1 MSLCPCPYHVPYP
14 CQCRYFLAFSYVT
27 IRISFLPLDNSTR
40 HPPTNITQ
48 PIIIK
53 VISLSPLKKKNH
65 QFNITYNWSKFSLF
79 LSLSAFRYGPRVS
92 GSSTISLRFL
102 SLSDQAVVVGWARLR
117 PAPCLFP
124 IPIPHLL
131 MALTTKISNKLAV
144 RVSSYHLIPLL
155 IASFLQFILLLFKQI
170 LRFLCLINDLRVVSQ
185 LAKLS
190 SSYLDCLTR

>member
-1 MSLCPCPYHVPYP
+1 MSMSISCPISVSMSILLSLLLCNYKD
-14 CQCRYFLAFSYVT
+14 FILAFGQFNTSSTNKHNPTYNYKSNF
-27 IRISFLPLDNSTR
+27 SF
-40 HPPTNITQ
+40 PP
-48 PIIIK
+48 
-53 VISLSPLKKKNH
+53 KKKNH